1 MDENMWSLL
10 KCIFRSMGFSVNMS
24 YHSRDAH
31 EFLKANDD
39 DHQAIVAIC
48 LHGSVVKITQ
58 LSIISWPTFA
68 SKLSTN
74 HGLGKFQTMVPQV
87 HISFRVRDC
96 WQDASTQVSCFAF
109 FVVKGLGCVVWGV
122 SFCQERLVYI
132 YIYTSQEIEV
142 WLAFAENSK
151 GARDFSHY
159 CKPSSP
165 RGGEFAGFSISL
177 RMIILHT

>member
-1 MDENMWSLL
+1 
-10 KCIFRSMGFSVNMS
+10 MGFSVNMS

-132 YIYTSQEIEV
+132 YIHPRKSRFGWLSQKIRKVQETSHTTVSQVALEEGS
-142 WLAFAENSK
+142 LPGFQ
-151 GARDFSHY
+151 F
-159 CKPSSP
+159 PS
-165 RGGEFAGFSISL
+165 G
-177 RMIILHT
+177 